1 MQRLLIK
8 MIRTSFSEGRYW
20 IYPISTNVITGA
32 FKILP
37 GGGDSD
43 PCQDFLVDL
52 GGQFNFKNIE
62 ILKALKGTSA
72 TNPGSSD
79 CVAWKGVIC
88 HPLLAEEH
96 EELDMEFGVK
106 YFDQFKLNLP
116 LPFANNSSF
125 RVSSSFQSP

>member
-32 FKILP
+32 FKIL
-37 GGGDSD
+37 
-43 PCQDFLVDL
+43 
-52 GGQFNFKNIE
+52 
-62 ILKALKGTSA
+62 KALKGTSA

-88 HPLLAEEH
+88 HPLLTEEH
-96 EELDMEFGVK
+96 EELNVEFGVK
-106 YFDQFKLNLP
+106 YLDKFEPNLP
-116 LPFANNSSF
+116 LPSANNSSW
-125 RVSSSFQSP
+125 RVSSRLQSP

>member
-1 MQRLLIK
+1 M
-8 MIRTSFSEGRYW
+8 
-20 IYPISTNVITGA
+20 
-32 FKILP
+32 
-37 GGGDSD
+37 D
-43 PCQDFLVDL
+43 
-52 GGQFNFKNIE
+52 NIE